1 MTPKIS
7 KSVFSFLRTLTKW
20 HCPPLLLSADYAA
33 IDRAPAHSSKPAA
46 VGLLLWAQCPCWDRQ
61 TDRQTVYCADPA
73 PRTSLCAVPIQAEK
87 QNAVGFALTLKTVR
101 ALFRTRQSYIVTV
114 YWELTS

>member
-20 HCPPLLLSADYAA
+20 HCPPLLLSADHAA

-46 VGLLLWAQCPCWDRQ
+46 VGLLLWAQCPRW
-61 TDRQTVYCADPA
+61 DRQTVYCADPA

-87 QNAVGFALTLKTVR
+87 QNAVGFALTPDTVR
-101 ALFRTRQSYIVTV
+101 ALFRTRQSYTVTV